1 MLIKT
6 KDFSIIN
13 LTTEIQNINDKNI
26 LIAALLIHAAKID
39 DNYTDVEKEIIK
51 KALIS
56 LNAITPND
64 AEELLKKAE
73 KIEQES
79 NQIVAFTREIKKNSM
94 EFRLKIIEIL
104 WKIVYSDGSSDSYE
118 SNLIRRV
125 CGLLYIS
132 DRDSGIIKLKVKNS
146 LK

>member
-1 MLIKT
+1 MFK
-6 KDFSIIN
+6 KFFEKSNND
-13 LTTEIQNINDKNI
+13 NIDNKNI
-26 LIAALLIHAAKID
+26 LVTALLIHAARID
-39 DNYTDVEKEIIK
+39 DNYTGVEKEIIK

-56 LNAITPND
+56 LNAISSNE
-64 AEELLKKAE
+64 AEELLEKAE

-79 NQIVAFTREIKKNSM
+79 NQIVAFTREIKKKSM

-125 CGLLYIS
+125 SGLLYVS
-132 DRDSGIIKLKVKNS
+132 DRDSGMIKLKVKNS
-146 LK
+146 QE